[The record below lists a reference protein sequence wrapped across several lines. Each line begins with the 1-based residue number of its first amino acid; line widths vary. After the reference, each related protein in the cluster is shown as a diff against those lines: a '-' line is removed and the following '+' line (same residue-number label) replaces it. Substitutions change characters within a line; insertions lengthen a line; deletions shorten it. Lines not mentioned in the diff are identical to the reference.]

1 MKSKSAKRS
10 DKVLPERQLEILK
23 IIIEDYVGSG
33 QPVGSQYLIKT
44 YHLPY
49 SSATIRNEMVAL
61 EQLGYLEK
69 THTSSGRI
77 PSSEGYR
84 FYTDMFAPSEYK
96 EYSRIVNQE
105 SMFERGQL
113 FSEVVEKAVRLLSNM
128 TKCPVVYLGPNVMS
142 RRLHQ
147 VQILP
152 LSEDQSLIVMQT
164 EDGQT
169 ETEIFPYI
177 GNMTEEVLV
186 KIGLVCQERLQ
197 GEVLPRVIRKL
208 ETELRPLFIDR
219 IAYYDYFHQVLVNLV
234 NKLSTQTKFVAG
246 ASELLRYPEFSSP
259 EIIGQI
265 LKVLESKDGLNDLI
279 PTNKKGVFIQLGDEI
294 EVAGFESCA
303 LITQGF
309 NELQG
314 VATLSILGPMRIN
327 YPEMMTFLDYITKQL
342 ANY

>member
-1 MKSKSAKRS
+1 M
-10 DKVLPERQLEILK
+10 LPERQLEILK
-23 IIIEDYVGSG
+23 IIIEDYVSSG

-44 YHLPY
+44 YQLPY

-84 FYTDMFAPSEYK
+84 FYTDVFAPSEYK

-105 SMFERGQL
+105 SLFERGQL
-113 FSEVVEKAVRLLSNM
+113 FSEVVEKAVRLLSSM
-128 TKCPVVYLGPNVMS
+128 TQCPVVYLGPNVKS
-142 RRLHQ
+142 RKLHQ
-147 VQILP
+147 LQVLP
-152 LSEDQSLIVMQT
+152 LSKTQSLIVMQT

-169 ETEIFPYI
+169 ETEIFPHI
-177 GNMTEEVLV
+177 GNMTEEVLI
-186 KIGLVCQERLQ
+186 KIGMMCQERLQ
-197 GEVLPRVIRKL
+197 GEVLLRVIRKL
-208 ETELRPLFIDR
+208 ETEMRPLFIER

-234 NKLSTQTKFVAG
+234 NKLSTQTKFVVG
-246 ASELLRYPEFSSP
+246 ASELLRYSEFSTAS
-259 EIIGQI
+259 IAQI

-279 PTNKKGVFIQLGDEI
+279 PTNKKGVFIQLGEEI
-294 EVAGFESCA
+294 EVQGFETCA

-309 NELQG
+309 SELQG
-314 VATLSILGPMRIN
+314 IATLSILGPMRIN

>member
-1 MKSKSAKRS
+1 MM
-10 DKVLPERQLEILK
+10 LPSRQLEILK

-33 QPVGSQYLIKT
+33 QPVGSQYLIKQ
-44 YHLPY
+44 YQLPY
-49 SSATIRNEMVAL
+49 SSATIRNEMMAL

-105 SMFERGQL
+105 SLFERGQL
-113 FSEVVEKAVRLLSNM
+113 FGDVVEKAVRLLSNM
-128 TKCPVVYLGPNVMS
+128 SQCPVVYLGPSVLS
-142 RRLHQ
+142 RKLKQ
-147 VQILP
+147 LQIIP
-152 LSEDQSLIVMQT
+152 ISQSQALIVMQT
-164 EDGQT
+164 DDGKT

-177 GNMTEEVLV
+177 GNMTEDVLH
-186 KIGLVCQERLQ
+186 KIGEVFQERLE
-197 GEVLPRVIRKL
+197 GEVLPRVIRKM
-208 ETELRPLFIDR
+208 ETELKPIFMQR

-234 NKLSTQTKFVAG
+234 NKLSTQTQLVVG
-246 ASELLRYPEFSSP
+246 ASELLHYPEFTST
-259 EIIGQI
+259 EAIAQI

-294 EVAGFESCA
+294 EVSGFENCA

-309 NELQG
+309 NELNG
-314 VATLSILGPMRIN
+314 VATISILGPMRIN